1 MAKRICNKR
10 DITVVKIKETL
21 VPIVQNN
28 PLGLLLQQRTAQK
41 IPLVQKG
48 VKRIC
53 VQLKKR
59 ILNIKENLPNLIPLA
74 QRNIIKDFA
83 LPVGSNNRIPHRGII
98 PPFAL
103 QIIKHIA
110 LALPNKQ
117 RIKDNSLSLKG
128 INTKDYKALPL
139 LPKIGIK
146 LRGLNCCR
154 INLYLS
160 AHKPTCA
167 LRNLSVGCARGNKE
181 KAQCRQRAKNQLAS
195 IISQKGHTASNLY
208 SYCKN
213 NTYIINKKSNF
224 AGMNPISANKIKELR
239 KLQQKKYRTESGLFI
254 VEGQKMVEEAQKS
267 NFKIVETYRIEEIG
281 ANAMS
286 RISSLST
293 PSPILAVVE
302 QKNHTQEEIELAAP
316 ASGRAL
322 YLGLCG
328 VRDPG
333 NLGTIIRIADWFG
346 ADALFCSED
355 CVELYNPKTIQATM
369 GAIFRRR
376 IVYTSIPDVISKAH
390 AAQLPIFGTFLNG
403 ENIYRQQL
411 PKSALVLLGNESN
424 GIPEQVERLLG
435 AHEKL
440 LIPPY
445 PADAQTSESLN
456 VATAAAII
464 CAEFRRP

>member
-1 MAKRICNKR
+1 
-10 DITVVKIKETL
+10 
-21 VPIVQNN
+21 
-28 PLGLLLQQRTAQK
+28 
-41 IPLVQKG
+41 
-48 VKRIC
+48 
-53 VQLKKR
+53 
-59 ILNIKENLPNLIPLA
+59 
-74 QRNIIKDFA
+74 
-83 LPVGSNNRIPHRGII
+83 
-98 PPFAL
+98 
-103 QIIKHIA
+103 
-110 LALPNKQ
+110 
-117 RIKDNSLSLKG
+117 
-128 INTKDYKALPL
+128 
-139 LPKIGIK
+139 
-146 LRGLNCCR
+146 
-154 INLYLS
+154 
-160 AHKPTCA
+160 
-167 LRNLSVGCARGNKE
+167 
-181 KAQCRQRAKNQLAS
+181 
-195 IISQKGHTASNLY
+195 
-208 SYCKN
+208 
-213 NTYIINKKSNF
+213 
-224 AGMNPISANKIKELR
+224 MNPISANKIKELR

-302 QKNHTQEEIELAAP
+302 QKNHSQEEIELAAP
-316 ASGRAL
+316 ASGRRL

-376 IVYTSIPDVISKAH
+376 IIYTSIPDLISKART
-390 AAQLPIFGTFLNG
+390 AQLPIFGTFLNG

-424 GIPEQVERLLG
+424 GIPAQVESLLG
-435 AHEKL
+435 PHEKL

-464 CAEFRRP
+464 CAEFRRL

>member
-1 MAKRICNKR
+1 
-10 DITVVKIKETL
+10 
-21 VPIVQNN
+21 
-28 PLGLLLQQRTAQK
+28 
-41 IPLVQKG
+41 
-48 VKRIC
+48 
-53 VQLKKR
+53 
-59 ILNIKENLPNLIPLA
+59 
-74 QRNIIKDFA
+74 
-83 LPVGSNNRIPHRGII
+83 
-98 PPFAL
+98 
-103 QIIKHIA
+103 
-110 LALPNKQ
+110 
-117 RIKDNSLSLKG
+117 
-128 INTKDYKALPL
+128 
-139 LPKIGIK
+139 
-146 LRGLNCCR
+146 
-154 INLYLS
+154 
-160 AHKPTCA
+160 
-167 LRNLSVGCARGNKE
+167 
-181 KAQCRQRAKNQLAS
+181 
-195 IISQKGHTASNLY
+195 
-208 SYCKN
+208 
-213 NTYIINKKSNF
+213 
-224 AGMNPISANKIKELR
+224 MNPISANKIKELR

-302 QKNHTQEEIELAAP
+302 QKNHSKEEIELAAP

-322 YLGLCG
+322 G

-376 IVYTSIPDVISKAH
+376 IVYTSIPDLISKART
-390 AAQLPIFGTFLNG
+390 AQLPIFGTFLNG
-403 ENIYRQQL
+403 ENLYRQQL
-411 PKSALVLLGNESN
+411 PKSALVLLGNEST
-424 GIPEQVERLLG
+424 GIPAQVEILLG
-435 AHEKL
+435 AHEKV

-464 CAEFRRP
+464 CAEFRRL